1 MFAESKYLSWLIF
14 HICVCWKSV
23 FAFDEYQYL
32 IGFAWIARTINQNYP
47 SPGWQCRCLP
57 SEISSTLKSFCFSLT
72 KISTWISSKTLNLKI
87 DTPCSNSAFER
98 FYSNILIIKKWAS
111 RHNTFSHYS
120 SFQFFAI
127 FTSQRKCAGVG
138 VCRALGHISNSL
150 HPQYSKAKFHLPP
163 LSLHP
168 MLLGMFAINTT
179 ALRSTPLSLESGPKH
194 TLCLLV

>member
-98 FYSNILIIKKWAS
+98 FYSNILIIKNNLADIILFLITL
-111 RHNTFSHYS
+111 RFNFLLYS
-120 SFQFFAI
+120 PVKESAPEWECAVLWVIFQI
-127 FTSQRKCAGVG
+127 LFTPSIQKP
-138 VCRALGHISNSL
+138 NST
-150 HPQYSKAKFHLPP
+150 SPP
-163 LSLHP
+163 SP
-168 MLLGMFAINTT
+168 SI
-179 ALRSTPLSLESGPKH
+179 
-194 TLCLLV
+194 LCS

>member
-98 FYSNILIIKKWAS
+98 CYGDILIIKNDLADIILFLITLRFNCRSLTKVK
-111 RHNTFSHYS
+111 FSTD
-120 SFQFFAI
+120 QV
-127 FTSQRKCAGVG
+127 RP
-138 VCRALGHISNSL
+138 ALG
-150 HPQYSKAKFHLPP
+150 
-163 LSLHP
+163 
-168 MLLGMFAINTT
+168 
-179 ALRSTPLSLESGPKH
+179 SGSW
-194 TLCLLV
+194 LIVVDG